1 MRRSKGRGC
10 AVYKETK
17 KQFKKWLISEN
28 WPLLILAN
36 TENKVLLKNVKLQ
49 TETDIEIEK
58 PMFSMQTPKTQP
70 KNIAATSS
78 FESQTSL
85 IIP

>member
-1 MRRSKGRGC
+1 MTNFRKLTAFNFGE
-10 AVYKETK
+10 YW
-17 KQFKKWLISEN
+17 KQS
-28 WPLLILAN
+28 A
-36 TENKVLLKNVKLQ
+36 KNVKLQ

-58 PMFSMQTPKTQP
+58 PMFSMQTAKTQP

-85 IIP
+85 IIPSSQ

>member
-1 MRRSKGRGC
+1 MTNFRKLTAFNFGE
-10 AVYKETK
+10 YW
-17 KQFKKWLISEN
+17 KQS
-28 WPLLILAN
+28 A
-36 TENKVLLKNVKLQ
+36 KNVKLQ
-49 TETDIEIEK
+49 TETDIETKK

-85 IIP
+85 IIPSSQ

>member
-1 MRRSKGRGC
+1 MPGMRGLQRNQKPVQKMTNFLKTAFNFGEYWKSG
-10 AVYKETK
+10 T
-17 KQFKKWLISEN
+17 
-28 WPLLILAN
+28 
-36 TENKVLLKNVKLQ
+36 KNVKLQ
-49 TETDIEIEK
+49 TETDNETKK

-85 IIP
+85 IIPSSQ

>member
-1 MRRSKGRGC
+1 MCGLQRNEKT
-10 AVYKETK
+10 VK
-17 KQFKKWLISEN
+17 KM
-28 WPLLILAN
+28 AN
-36 TENKVLLKNVKLQ
+36 FRKTAFNFGEYWKSGTKNVKLQ
-49 TETDIEIEK
+49 TETDNETKK